1 MERRRS
7 ILGSLLFN
15 IHHCN
20 LFYFMEDLDI
30 ASYADDTITYIVKEN
45 KKSVINTLET
55 SSLLLFKRFNNNFMK
70 ANNDKIHTLLSFSE
84 LSTVVIDGCFIEL
97 NVKEVLLGITIDRKL
112 KIDDN
117 VNNLCKKLCQKLN
130 TLSCLA
136 PFMNVNKR
144 RIIIKAFTESNL
156 DTIP

>member
-1 MERRRS
+1 
-7 ILGSLLFN
+7 
-15 IHHCN
+15 
-20 LFYFMEDLDI
+20 
-30 ASYADDTITYIVKEN
+30 
-45 KKSVINTLET
+45 
-55 SSLLLFKRFNNNFMK
+55 MK
-70 ANNDKIHTLLSFSE
+70 ANSDKSHTLLSFSE
-84 LSTVVIDGCFIEL
+84 LSTVVIDGCFIES
-97 NVKEVLLGITIDRKL
+97 NIKEVLLGITIDRKL
-112 KIDDN
+112 RIDDN